1 MAPFRSK
8 LDAAASGGLVLDVH
22 LLAPDVLLYDLGV
35 VHRVLAHPHLLL
47 GHGALVD
54 DDLLLGDRH
63 HDLVLPYLGLGG
75 LARHRHPLDA
85 DLLVPDR
92 DLDPLAV
99 GAHALAD
106 PHGPGL
112 ALAGAGHELLLA
124 PLHPQL
130 VLVLEVVAPA
140 LAHAL
145 VVALVL
151 AELAGLGVAHGH
163 ARADGAGAFGAGRP
177 RAAVLAGPPVAVV
190 LAVGPAVGGPAPEPV
205 VGTYL
210 VLVLGG
216 YLVVVVEARPVL
228 DHALGL
234 VDLDEALAIVH
245 GRCVHRDEG
254 GAGAEE
260 AHLHPDVL
268 GLVVLVEKEIVH
280 LADLLPV
287 HVAYRVPG
295 VAALVRREPVGAML
309 HTRNLLA

>member
-1 MAPFRSK
+1 MAPFRGK
-8 LDAAASGGLVLDVH
+8 LDAAASGGLVDDVH
-22 LLAPDVLLYDLGV
+22 LFPADVLLDDLGV

-112 ALAGAGHELLLA
+112 ALACAGHELLLA

-130 VLVLEVVAPA
+130 VPVLEVVAPA

-145 VVALVL
+145 VAALVL
-151 AELAGLGVAHGH
+151 AGE
-163 ARADGAGAFGAGRP
+163 
-177 RAAVLAGPPVAVV
+177 PPAAVV
-190 LAVGPAVGGPAPEPV
+190 LAVGPAPLCGPGARESV
-205 VGTYL
+205 VRVDL
-210 VLVLGG
+210 PLVLGG
-216 YLVVVVEARPVL
+216 YLMVVVEA
-228 DHALGL
+228 
-234 VDLDEALAIVH
+234 
-245 GRCVHRDEG
+245 
-254 GAGAEE
+254 
-260 AHLHPDVL
+260 
-268 GLVVLVEKEIVH
+268 
-280 LADLLPV
+280 
-287 HVAYRVPG
+287 
-295 VAALVRREPVGAML
+295 
-309 HTRNLLA
+309 